1 MTSLSPE
8 LQEWLD
14 AAAIDDSVLRLRPDY
29 RALIVVAENV
39 AGGES
44 DRASDVWLAKAAGV
58 EIPLEHEHLEAWRE
72 AFRQFGANARR
83 TRPSV
88 DALVRRA
95 SGGLPRIDRVT
106 DIYNAISVLHVVPA
120 GGEDLD
126 GYSGP
131 LRLTRADGSEPFD
144 TISDGMPVIEHP
156 EPGEVIWRDDAGVTC
171 RRWNWRQCV
180 RTRLSPTTTRAVF
193 IFDALAPLRDE
204 ELTAVGDE
212 LIGALGDP
220 AHGMRLL
227 RGA

>member
-1 MTSLSPE
+1 MTGLSPA

-14 AAAIDDSVLRLRPDY
+14 AASVDASVWQLRPDY

-44 DRASDVWLAKAAGV
+44 DAASDAWLARATAAA
-58 EIPLEHEHLEAWRE
+58 IPLDHEHLEAWRE

-106 DIYNAISVLHVVPA
+106 DTYNAISVLHVVPA

-126 GYSGP
+126 GYSGA
-131 LRLTRADGSEPFD
+131 LRLTRADGTETFD
-144 TISDGMPVIEHP
+144 TMADGMPVLEHP
-156 EPGEVIWRDDAGVTC
+156 EAGEVIWRDDAGVTC

-180 RTRLSPTTTRAVF
+180 RTRLSPATTRAVF
-193 IFDALAPLRDE
+193 IFDALGHVDLDAVRE
-204 ELTAVGDE
+204 ELE
-212 LIGALGDP
+212 SALAGP
-220 AHGMRLL
+220 GLRLGWRVL
-227 RGA
+227 EPQ

>member
-1 MTSLSPE
+1 MTGLSPG

-14 AAAIDDSVLRLRPDY
+14 AASIDDSVLQLRPDY
-29 RALIVVAENV
+29 RALIVVAQNI

-44 DRASDVWLAKAAGV
+44 DAVSDAWLARAAAV
-58 EIPLEHEHLEAWRE
+58 EVALEHAHLEAWRE

-88 DALVRRA
+88 DALARRA
-95 SGGLPRIDRVT
+95 AAGLPRIDRVT

-144 TISDGMPVIEHP
+144 TFADGMPVVEHP

-180 RTRLSPTTTRAVF
+180 RTRLSPATTRAVF
-193 IFDALAPLRDE
+193 IFDALAPFGDD
-204 ELTAVGDE
+204 ELTAVGVE
-212 LIGALGDP
+212 LVAALGDP
-220 AHGMRLL
+220 AHGVRLL
-227 RGA
+227 RGS